1 MPTFPIIDAHVHIYD
16 PAAAR
21 FSWLKSVPAIDRAH
35 AIADFDAARG
45 DVAVDQFVFVEVAAD
60 PGDHLRE
67 ARHVSRL
74 ADADPR
80 LGALVVHAPLEKGA
94 RVEEDLEAFAGLTRV
109 KGVRRLIQG
118 EPDPGFCLE
127 PEFAE
132 GIERLKKFGFTFD
145 ICVKSFGLAY
155 GLELARRHPGVAFI
169 LDHIGKPD
177 IRRGLMEPW
186 RGQIRSLAALPNV
199 TVKISG
205 VITETHPD
213 RRALADFRPYVLEVI
228 DAFGFDRVM
237 FGGDWPVSD
246 LTHRYGEWVAA
257 LDAILVDASQ
267 AELRKLYRESAQR
280 AYRL

>member
-145 ICVKSFGLAY
+145 ICV
-155 GLELARRHPGVAFI
+155 
-169 LDHIGKPD
+169 
-177 IRRGLMEPW
+177 
-186 RGQIRSLAALPNV
+186 
-199 TVKISG
+199 
-205 VITETHPD
+205 
-213 RRALADFRPYVLEVI
+213 
-228 DAFGFDRVM
+228 
-237 FGGDWPVSD
+237 
-246 LTHRYGEWVAA
+246 
-257 LDAILVDASQ
+257 
-267 AELRKLYRESAQR
+267 
-280 AYRL
+280 